1 MSPRAQ
7 VRVDELARPSTGT
20 PGVNTPPLSYQRLRP
35 EKRKPRGW
43 IQTPVKHV
51 FVIPNPNPDPNPKK
65 FINNKK

>member
-35 EKRKPRGW
+35 EKRKPRG
-43 IQTPVKHV
+43 
-51 FVIPNPNPDPNPKK
+51 
-65 FINNKK
+65 